1 MSNEII
7 EAYIP
12 FEVCHPE
19 KIHMEFS
26 GTHISGIFL
35 LLFVWWVVY
44 ETRLRFQLGIWVT
57 EYKRTCGFPY

>member
-12 FEVCHPE
+12 SEVGHPE

-26 GTHISGIFL
+26 GAHISDIFL

-44 ETRLRFQLGIWVT
+44 ETR
-57 EYKRTCGFPY
+57 